1 MVIYICD
8 LHSVKLEL
16 LLQMSS
22 GVPPVWGHHVP
33 TLQLSWQKHTVC
45 LLRLS

>member
-1 MVIYICD
+1 MIIYICD

-16 LLQMSS
+16 FLQMSS

-33 TLQLSWQKHTVC
+33 TLQLSWWNYTVV
-45 LLRLS
+45 LLHFS